1 MEITAKTIF
10 DAIPGAGQE
19 SYHVARRATTGTKTH
34 DRPMIRDLDE
44 ETADLIADALNT
56 YHETGLSPRQLL
68 DQRNALWDAL
78 ENIKSYPIA
87 RTHPDGPSIT
97 RDHMAEIQAAIAKVM
112 SEGRNREPESPRF
125 PNVSCSQCGQTFG
138 PGDHGFSHCENH
150 EGMKGER

>member
-1 MEITAKTIF
+1 MSGWRTP
-10 DAIPGAGQE
+10 DASKANAE
-19 SYHVARRATTGTKTH
+19 
-34 DRPMIRDLDE
+34 
-44 ETADLIADALNT
+44 LIAEAGT
-56 YHETGLSPRQLL
+56 VYHETGLSPRQLL

-87 RTHPDGPSIT
+87 RPHPDGPSIT

-112 SEGRNREPESPRF
+112 SEGRNAEPEAPRF

-150 EGMKGER
+150 AGMKGER